1 MDVVNFRIAREERGL
16 GINQLARILGVSTT
30 SVSKWQSGKTK
41 PKPAM
46 LIRIASALDVE
57 PRYLDETF
65 DVNRRDIQARVVAD
79 VLADAR
85 RELSAIMGLPESQI
99 HLELTTHL

>member
-1 MDVVNFRIAREERGL
+1 MNVEKFRIARGERDM
-16 GINQLARILGVSTT
+16 GINQLARVLGVSTT
-30 SVSKWQSGKTK
+30 SVSKWQSGKSK

-57 PRYLDETF
+57 PGYLDETF
-65 DVNRRDIQARVVAD
+65 DVNRGHIQARVVAD

-85 RELSAIMGLPESQI
+85 RELSGIMGLPESQI
-99 HLELTTHL
+99 RLELTTHL